1 MRLDQLTEVIVKHAG
16 ARKDGGAFLLPAEAE
31 ASLYVALE
39 GETLTIQKVARIEPV
54 DALVAVDTSRGERFI
69 VAAEDVRGVKVDRS
83 ENARRE
89 RSAGFGK

>member
-1 MRLDQLTEVIVKHAG
+1 MRLDQLTEVIVKHVG
-16 ARKDGGAFLLPAEAE
+16 GRKDGAAFLLPTEAE

-39 GETLTIQKVARIEPV
+39 GETLTIQKVSRIEAM
-54 DALVAVDTSRGERFI
+54 DQLVLVDTSRGERFV

-89 RSAGFGK
+89 RAAGFGK